1 MSEYIT
7 KWIVKP
13 ENKCIREEI
22 VRCRDCKHYDAAGP
36 WCCEPS
42 KVFIDEYGIE
52 ICANV
57 RPDGFCAWGE
67 RDTKVVE

>member
-1 MSEYIT
+1 MSEYIVELT
-7 KWIVKP
+7 PKLYTDL
-13 ENKCIREEI
+13 RFRRGEEI

-57 RPDGFCAWGE
+57 KHDGFCAWGA
-67 RDTKVVE
+67 KVVE